1 MEISSLK
8 YHPDWE
14 PIIGKELKKPYFKG
28 LASFVSAEQA
38 QFAVYP
44 PEELIFNAFEK
55 TAYSAVKVVILGQDP
70 YHGAGQAHGLSF
82 SVSRNN
88 AVPRSLKNIYKE
100 IFGDLGIPV
109 PSHGNLERWA
119 EQGVLL
125 LNTALTV
132 RTATPKSH
140 QGKGWEVFTD
150 EVIRNLSQ
158 TKTHLV
164 FMLWGADAFKK
175 TELIDPQKHL
185 VLKAAHPSPFS
196 AARGFFGCKHFSKA
210 NEYLESLNLEAI
222 DWKVE

>member
-14 PIIGKELKKPYFKG
+14 PVIGKELKKPYFKE
-28 LASFVSAEQA
+28 LASFVSAERT

-44 PEELIFNAFEK
+44 PEELVFSAFA
-55 TAYSAVKVVILGQDP
+55 TTSYSAVKVVILGQDP
-70 YHGAGQAHGLSF
+70 YHGVGQAHGLSF
-82 SVSRNN
+82 SVARNI

-100 IFGDLGIPV
+100 IQSDLDIPV
-109 PSHGNLERWA
+109 PTHGNLERWA

-125 LNTALTV
+125 LNTVLTV
-132 RTATPKSH
+132 RAATPKSH
-140 QGKGWEVFTD
+140 QGRGWEVFTD

-175 TELIDPQKHL
+175 AELIDSQKHL

-210 NEYLESLNLEAI
+210 NKYRESLNLEAI